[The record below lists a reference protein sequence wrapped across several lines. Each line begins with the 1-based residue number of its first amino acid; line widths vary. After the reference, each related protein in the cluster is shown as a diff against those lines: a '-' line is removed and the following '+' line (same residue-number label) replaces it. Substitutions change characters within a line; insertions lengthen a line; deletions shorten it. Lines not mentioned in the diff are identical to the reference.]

1 MQYASRQDMAARF
14 GSAAVD
20 RLAADSDTT
29 LDTTLAEV
37 SSEMDSHLA
46 EGYDLPLPAGAY
58 PVLTGAACDLAR
70 ARLYQGELPD
80 AVRNRASRARRT
92 VQDLAAGTRT
102 LIGPAGPV
110 PRRRGAALA
119 QVSASGPARMGLDE
133 TEGLA

>member
-1 MQYASRQDMAARF
+1 MVARF
-14 GSAAVD
+14 GAAAVD

-37 SSEMDSHLA
+37 SSEIDSYLA

-58 PVLTGAACDLAR
+58 PLLTTAACDLAR

-92 VQDLAAGTRT
+92 ARDLATGSRT
-102 LIGPAGPV
+102 LIVVRLDVATEV

-119 QVSASGPARMGLDE
+119 QVSASGPARMDLDE